1 MLFVASPRP
10 QLNLLQAPDFARI
23 NASVRRSVE
32 IAFDRIV
39 ESDPNHGIV
48 LTDDFNPT
56 DYYDAVNRERFR
68 RDLAFAGRNL

>member
-1 MLFVASPRP
+1 MASPQP
-10 QLNLLQAPDFARI
+10 QLSLRQTPDFARV
-23 NASVRRSVE
+23 NAGVRRSVE

-68 RDLAFAGRNL
+68 RDLALVVRNL